1 MPNHKF
7 RIGQMVTYRPAERG
21 QDAPP
26 GACMITAR
34 LPESEET
41 GEFEYRIRNLER
53 QTHMNDESR
62 KEYFA
67 ASELFFEIQGL
78 YAPFCMASQCL
89 NAVSTASKCPCSL

>member
-53 QTHMNDESR
+53 QTHMNDDPVAGHVKNILPLQNYSLKSR
-62 KEYFA
+62 AFTPPFA
-67 ASELFFEIQGL
+67 WL
-78 YAPFCMASQCL
+78 P
-89 NAVSTASKCPCSL
+89 NV